1 MAMPTVRVRTAL
13 WRGWRK
19 RCPQCGQGA
28 LYAGWTRA
36 AARCAVCGL
45 VYERNQGDTWFFT
58 IMGDRIA
65 VAVMIGLLYFGIHRS
80 RPIVFLGA
88 FAGAIAFVIL
98 TAPNRWG
105 VGTALHYLA
114 RIHLDDTDD
123 ATTPADAACGVKA
136 GTDRPS
142 SRE

>member
-1 MAMPTVRVRTAL
+1 V

-19 RCPQCGQGA
+19 RCPQCGEGA
-28 LYAGWTRA
+28 LYSGW
-36 AARCAVCGL
+36 ARTLASCRVCGL

-58 IMGDRIA
+58 IMGDRVA
-65 VAVMIGLLYFGIHRS
+65 VAVMIGLLYFGVHRS

-88 FAGAIAFVIL
+88 FAAAIASIIL

-114 RIHLDDTDD
+114 RVHLDDADD
-123 ATTPADAACGVKA
+123 PTAPTNSEPGVRPR
-136 GTDRPS
+136 TDRPS
-142 SRE
+142 SAE